1 MANIPAP
8 LPRSHPSKP
17 DLTMPTLT
25 LISHPLCPF
34 VQRAAIVL
42 LEKQV
47 PFHRINVDL
56 GDKPAWFLA
65 ISPTGKV
72 PLLQV
77 QDAYGAEEILFES
90 VAICE
95 YLQETRPGPGLYPDD
110 PLMRAKHRAW
120 IEFGSATL
128 EEAWGYLNARDQAS
142 ADLKAASLKDKLAQ
156 LEKILGSGPY
166 FAGKAFGMVD
176 AVFAPV
182 FRYFDVLETDST
194 ESLFTDFPGVN
205 AWRKALSAR
214 ASVSAAVSAD
224 YPALFQ
230 AHLQRQ
236 QALLMKEI

>member
-1 MANIPAP
+1 M
-8 LPRSHPSKP
+8 
-17 DLTMPTLT
+17 TMPTLT

-42 LEKQV
+42 IEKQL

-77 QDAYGAEEILFES
+77 QEADGAEEILFES

-95 YLQETRPGPGLYPDD
+95 YLQETQPGPSLYPDD
-110 PLMRAKHRAW
+110 PLTRAKHRAW

-128 EEAWGYLNARDQAS
+128 GEAWGYLNARDQPS
-142 ADLKAASLKDKLAQ
+142 ADLKAASFKDKLAQ
-156 LEKILGSGPY
+156 LEKALGPGPY
-166 FAGKAFGMVD
+166 FAGEAFGMVD
-176 AVFAPV
+176 AVFAPI
-182 FRYFDVLETDST
+182 FRYFAVLQTDST
-194 ESLFTDFPGVN
+194 ESLFADFPRGN

-214 ASVSAAVSAD
+214 ASVIAAVSAD

-230 AHLQRQ
+230 AHLRRQ
-236 QALLMKEI
+236 QALLMETV

>member
-1 MANIPAP
+1 
-8 LPRSHPSKP
+8 
-17 DLTMPTLT
+17 
-25 LISHPLCPF
+25 
-34 VQRAAIVL
+34 
-42 LEKQV
+42 
-47 PFHRINVDL
+47 
-56 GDKPAWFLA
+56 
-65 ISPTGKV
+65 
-72 PLLQV
+72 
-77 QDAYGAEEILFES
+77 
-90 VAICE
+90 
-95 YLQETRPGPGLYPDD
+95 
-110 PLMRAKHRAW
+110 MRAKHRAW

-166 FAGKAFGMVD
+166 FAGEAFGMVD